1 MKKEIDET
9 REMVVMYEGLVNKL
23 TEQNGKLKSIIKQNK
38 HKRKRSLKD
47 TKQIMKKY
55 SSGLNGQDQSIF
67 DIQLTSLDRRS

>member
-23 TEQNGKLKSIIKQNK
+23 TEQNGKLKSIVKQNK

-47 TKQIMKKY
+47 TK
-55 SSGLNGQDQSIF
+55 
-67 DIQLTSLDRRS
+67 